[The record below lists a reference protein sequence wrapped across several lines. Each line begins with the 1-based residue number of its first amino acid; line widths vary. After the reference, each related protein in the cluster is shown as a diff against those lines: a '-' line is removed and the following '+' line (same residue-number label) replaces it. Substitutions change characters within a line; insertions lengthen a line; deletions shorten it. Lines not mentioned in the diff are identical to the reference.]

1 MVAWRG
7 ACVTL
12 KAPMTAEEF
21 AQMNTAET
29 EAYELVAG
37 ELIPL
42 PSAIPLQAL
51 VLLNAAFWVGNYLE
65 AHRIGAVL
73 GSVDCRISRDTVRR
87 PDLLIL
93 LNERLQQVDP
103 RKVPIPFAPD
113 IAVEVLC
120 LSDTAVDTHRKVGE
134 YLGAGSKEVWILDHD
149 NGQLFVHTA
158 AGIRRLAGHDVLE
171 TPLLPGFA
179 APVSDLFATGF

>member
-1 MVAWRG
+1 
-7 ACVTL
+7 
-12 KAPMTAEEF
+12 MTAEEF
-21 AQMNTAET
+21 TQMDTAET

-37 ELIPL
+37 ELIRL
-42 PSAIPLQAL
+42 PSPIPLHGVVRQNVAL
-51 VLLNAAFWVGNYLE
+51 LVGTYLKTN
-65 AHRIGAVL
+65 RIGNVL
-73 GSVDCRISRDTVRR
+73 GETDCRISRDTIRR

-93 LNERLQQVDP
+93 LNERLQQVDL
-103 RKVPIPFAPD
+103 RKIPIPFAPD
-113 IAVEVLC
+113 IAVEVL
-120 LSDTAVDTHRKVGE
+120 SPSEATIDTHRKVGE

-158 AGIRRLAGHDVLE
+158 TGIRRLAGHDVLE

>member
-1 MVAWRG
+1 MATR
-7 ACVTL
+7 AL
-12 KAPMTAEEF
+12 MTTEEF

-29 EAYELVAG
+29 EAYELVEG
-37 ELIPL
+37 ELIRL
-42 PSAIPLQAL
+42 PSPTPIDARICQNVAFL
-51 VLLNAAFWVGNYLE
+51 VETYLR
-65 AHRIGAVL
+65 ANRIGTIL
-73 GSVDCRISRDTVRR
+73 GEVDCRISRDTVRQ

-113 IAVEVLC
+113 IAVEVL
-120 LSDTAVDTHRKVGE
+120 SPSEATIDTHRKVGD
-134 YLGAGSKEVWILDHD
+134 YLGAGSKEVWVLDHD

-158 AGIRRLAGHDVLE
+158 TGIRRLVRNDVLE

-179 APVSDLFATGF
+179 APVGDLLAGF